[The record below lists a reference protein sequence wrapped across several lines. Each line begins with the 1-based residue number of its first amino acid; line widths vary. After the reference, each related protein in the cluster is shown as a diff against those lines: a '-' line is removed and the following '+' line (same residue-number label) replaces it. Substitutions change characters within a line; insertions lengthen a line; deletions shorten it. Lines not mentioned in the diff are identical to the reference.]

1 MMVCRQIRVGDT
13 LLYNLYFSPVILQQL
28 SSSLCY
34 QSINLHGSSDSSRRE
49 NLAKTMMDLDSVSV
63 TSDPRINQNPAL
75 HLLKKKDPP
84 FFSTTFHSKSGNNS
98 FLTLIASS
106 LKSHRPTLF
115 WWQPSFLLTQIPVF
129 TSLPFFP
136 CCATLPSLPLSKP
149 ALLPSLFS
157 PLVSLSMLYL
167 SSSLSTP
174 TPSLT
179 WRLAS
184 LFKHAK
190 CLMKCM
196 RETRSQR
203 KGKILP
209 QCILQDKPD
218 RALVMVSSSL
228 K

>member
-1 MMVCRQIRVGDT
+1 
-13 LLYNLYFSPVILQQL
+13 
-28 SSSLCY
+28 
-34 QSINLHGSSDSSRRE
+34 
-49 NLAKTMMDLDSVSV
+49 
-63 TSDPRINQNPAL
+63 
-75 HLLKKKDPP
+75 
-84 FFSTTFHSKSGNNS
+84 
-98 FLTLIASS
+98 
-106 LKSHRPTLF
+106 
-115 WWQPSFLLTQIPVF
+115 
-129 TSLPFFP
+129 
-136 CCATLPSLPLSKP
+136 
-149 ALLPSLFS
+149 
-157 PLVSLSMLYL
+157 VSLSMLYL

-179 WRLAS
+179 WRLAF